1 MWIANFLDKYEGI
14 NKSKKKVIILRIHV
28 TPFNLAEYWILVF
41 SFCTGQCYGKY
52 IQFTQFSKTHIQCVF
67 YNTIKQCALFYNP
80 IMQCALFFNPI
91 CSVHYIW
98 FYFACLLQG
107 HRTRFETF
115 QANNFSWLNYIVFR
129 NQWFLGSWVV
139 EIYARSTIWYF
150 FWSHTASA
158 ASNRNC
164 QNSQVFW
171 VKEG

>member
-1 MWIANFLDKYEGI
+1 MTENRLYRYGGSISVAYSFWCQLSWRFDKLCPKRQKFWNHKTWLKILLLKIVTLIA
-14 NKSKKKVIILRIHV
+14 
-28 TPFNLAEYWILVF
+28 
-41 SFCTGQCYGKY
+41 Y
-52 IQFTQFSKTHIQCVF
+52 IEVCNTKTR
-67 YNTIKQCALFYNP
+67 
-80 IMQCALFFNPI
+80 
-91 CSVHYIW
+91 
-98 FYFACLLQG
+98 LQG

>member
-1 MWIANFLDKYEGI
+1 MHCKCFVCWNRRWMSANQIQRQLAVVLTDKI
-14 NKSKKKVIILRIHV
+14 CNQIILFPCYFYRHLFVVLGVLCITFQNFV
-28 TPFNLAEYWILVF
+28 KYF
-41 SFCTGQCYGKY
+41 SCFYTFLSLISAVIYSIFQKVGSSKIY
-52 IQFTQFSKTHIQCVF
+52 TQI
-67 YNTIKQCALFYNP
+67 
-80 IMQCALFFNPI
+80 
-91 CSVHYIW
+91 
-98 FYFACLLQG
+98 QG